1 MEGSRKRG
9 KWPTAALI
17 VLLSASV
24 GLLANWQAPGIGRY
38 TRDWLMRLRGPLP
51 PPSDIAIVAIDE
63 KSIAEFGR
71 FPWPRE
77 VIAKTIEVLSACDP
91 KVLAIDVLFPD
102 PTNHDSDEALA
113 RSIARAGNVVL
124 AAQLIDSP
132 VRGGPAAWLM
142 PMPVLAAAAAG
153 IGHVNVQVES
163 EGVARQL
170 AVQVSD
176 DAGQTLR
183 AIPVEAVRVGDRAP
197 IQSVSFTGPALM
209 VGTRAIPLDTSPPV
223 VLVGQAAGRAPRRLE
238 TGGMTIDYIGPAASF
253 DPVTYSVRDVLRGTV
268 PAASFRGKY
277 VLVGATAASQG
288 DRVASPFVHQTDS
301 QDNQHGSLLPGVEV
315 LANAL
320 NTILRGRFYS
330 ETSDVS
336 GFLWA
341 ALIAAITLGALERA
355 QGKPEIARQTGALLI
370 VGFGIVVVAYLE
382 FSRLLIFP
390 PLVPAMISFASAGIL
405 GLLWRSLAASSRLD
419 ESIAGLSH
427 FSEVLA
433 APPGEIEPQERRWL
447 PRGLEWKVQ
456 KVRELNSR
464 LMERARFIDQA
475 LRSVEDGLI
484 IATPEG
490 TIAFANRRA
499 GDILQSAPRALSGQ
513 NLLERL
519 SLGDADLLRRLTVER
534 ATVEREIE
542 IRASKPRHYI
552 LRLAAVENGEDR
564 ARRSHLTGESGGPA
578 APVCGIVASLS
589 DVTRQRELQQ
599 TKNDV
604 ISLVSHEMRTPLTAI
619 QGMTELLANYDIESA
634 RRKEISAAING
645 EVKRL
650 AGMITDYLDI
660 TRLESGATGLRKT
673 PVKLDTLLE
682 RIVMLL
688 EPVAA
693 QRGIQLVLAEALGL
707 PAFFADADLL
717 GRAVENLV
725 SNAIKYSPNNTQV
738 TVTAARDGESVAIS
752 VADQG
757 YGIPE
762 VDLARIFEKFYRVP
776 RVEDAGVPGTGLGL
790 ALVREIAELHGG
802 TVTVASKINLGST
815 FTLQIPLAR
824 AGSAG

>member
-1 MEGSRKRG
+1 LLQGKRKRG
-9 KWPTAALI
+9 KWPSAALI
-17 VLLSASV
+17 VLLSATLGV
-24 GLLANWQAPGIGRY
+24 LANWRAPGIGRY
-38 TRDWLMRLRGPLP
+38 TRDWLMRQRGPLP
-51 PPSDIAIVAIDE
+51 APADIAIVAIDE
-63 KSIAEFGR
+63 KSIREFGR
-71 FPWPRE
+71 FPWPRQ
-77 VIAKTIEVLSACDP
+77 VLAKTIDILNAADP
-91 KVLAIDVLFPD
+91 KVLALDVLFPD
-102 PTNHDSDEALA
+102 PTSHEADETLA
-113 RSIARAGNVVL
+113 RSIGRAGNVVL
-124 AAQLIDSP
+124 AAQLIDST

-142 PMPVLAAAAAG
+142 PMPALATAAAG

-176 DAGQTLR
+176 DAGETLR
-183 AIPVEAVRVGDRAP
+183 ALPVEAVRIGDRAP
-197 IQSVSFTGPALM
+197 VESVSFTGPALM
-209 VGTRAIPLDTSPPV
+209 VGGRAIPLDTGPPV
-223 VLVGQAAGRAPRRLE
+223 LLIGQAAGRAPRRLQ

-253 DPVTYSVRDVLRGTV
+253 EPVTYSVADILHGTV
-268 PAASFRGKY
+268 PPASFRGKY
-277 VLVGATAASQG
+277 VLIGATAASQG

-301 QDNQHGSLLPGVEV
+301 QADQHGSLMPGVEV

-330 ETSDVS
+330 ETGDF
-336 GFLWA
+336 GAFLWS
-341 ALIAAITLGALERA
+341 ALIAAVTLAAMERA
-355 QGKPEIARQTGALLI
+355 QGKPEIARQTGALVL
-370 VGFGIVVVAYLE
+370 VGIGVLLAEYLE
-382 FSRLLIFP
+382 FARLLIFP
-390 PLVPAMISFASAGIL
+390 PLVPGLISFASAGIL

-419 ESIAGLSH
+419 ESIEGLSQ

-433 APPGEIEPQERRWL
+433 APPGETEPPERRWL

-456 KVRELNSR
+456 RVRELNSR
-464 LMERARFIDQA
+464 LMERAQFIDQA

-484 IATPEG
+484 IATAEG
-490 TIAFANRRA
+490 AIAFANRRA
-499 GDILQSAPRALSGQ
+499 GDILQAAPRALSGQ
-513 NLLERL
+513 KLFDRL
-519 SLGDADLLRRLTVER
+519 GLGDDDLLRRLTVER

-542 IRASKPRHYI
+542 IRASKPRHYV
-552 LRLAAVENGEDR
+552 LRMAAVAGEDR
-564 ARRSHLTGESGGPA
+564 GG
-578 APVCGIVASLS
+578 PVCGIVASLS

-619 QGMTELLANYDIESA
+619 QGMTELLANYDIEPS
-634 RRKEISAAING
+634 RRKEISSAING

-660 TRLESGATGLRKT
+660 TRLESGATGLRNT
-673 PVKLDTLLE
+673 PVKLDVLLQ
-682 RIVMLL
+682 RILLLL
-688 EPVAA
+688 EPLAA
-693 QRGIQLVLAEALGL
+693 QRGIRLVLTPAAGL

-725 SNAIKYSPNNTQV
+725 SNAIKYSPDNRQV
-738 TVTAARDGESVAIS
+738 TVSAARDGESVAIL

-762 VDLARIFEKFYRVP
+762 ADLARVFEKFYRVP

-802 TVTVASKINLGST
+802 TVTVASKINQGST
-815 FTLQIPLAR
+815 FTLRIPLAR
-824 AGSAG
+824 AGPAG